1 MKFYFDKNL
10 KDKSYTNLSVEFLA
24 IVSNDES
31 GIFQVMSF
39 DTKRELDEFA
49 EKCED
54 GLNHVTKYKAYK
66 LP

>member
-1 MKFYFDKNL
+1 MKYYFDKNM
-10 KDKSYTNLSVEFLA
+10 KNKSYTNLSVEFLA

-39 DTKRELDEFA
+39 DTKRELEEFA

-54 GLNHVTKYKAYK
+54 GLNHVIKYKAYK

>member
-1 MKFYFDKNL
+1 MKYYFDKNM
-10 KDKSYTNLSVEFLA
+10 KNKSYTNLPVEFLA

-39 DTKRELDEFA
+39 DTKRELEEFA

-54 GLNHVTKYKAYK
+54 GLNHVIKYKAYK